1 MSAQVLVSRP
11 RFDTQAISEE
21 QHPKTN
27 DVAVNTGVFSSS
39 GVATAGYRTA
49 KYTTEEWFQNNQS
62 KYFQAFADRD
72 NAENIRHQSKKMSS
86 ETEATTMRTQ
96 SDSTKKLGERLQD
109 IFYWKSELQRE
120 IEDLTSETD
129 LLLGQKTRLEKA
141 LDATEIPQAIA
152 TDNLQCRERRVG
164 SDLVKDSVEVEL
176 LNELDLIRSV
186 QELLKRT
193 LDQAINQIRSNRE
206 AKQTLELDW
215 SDKYEAYNIDDKCGR
230 YNNQSTDIQYHMNS
244 AKFQD
249 HISHPESLTEFTCQ
263 NISSAVRERLTSID
277 LRGLVDKVIQDTA
290 HDLRDQC
297 AAVDRALAKRCEEM
311 NAAKVKMEQHLD
323 SILNQI
329 GAQEKNIAALH
340 QAIRNKEAPM
350 KVAQTRLY
358 DRSSR
363 TNMELCRDH
372 VQLRLVNEVGEIT
385 ESIESLQRKYEE
397 AKQSLSNMED
407 TRMMLEKEISNKVH
421 SLFIDREKCMTHRT
435 RYPTVIRLTG
445 Y

>member
-11 RFDTQAISEE
+11 RFDTHAMSGE
-21 QHPKTN
+21 QHPKRN
-27 DVAVNTGVFSSS
+27 EVAVNTGMFSSS

-109 IFYWKSELQRE
+109 IFFWKSELQRE

-176 LNELDLIRSV
+176 LNELDLIQSI

-230 YNNQSTDIQYHMNS
+230 YSNQSTDIQYHMNS

-249 HISHPESLTEFTCQ
+249 HISHPESWTEFTRQ
-263 NISSAVRERLTSID
+263 NISNAVREWLTSID
-277 LRGLVDKVIQDTA
+277 LRGLIDKVIQDTA
-290 HDLRDQC
+290 DDLRDQC

-311 NAAKVKMEQHLD
+311 NTAKVKMEQHLD

-340 QAIRNKEAPM
+340 QAIRDKEAPM

-358 DRSSR
+358 DRSFR
-363 TNMELCRDH
+363 PNMELCRDH

-407 TRMMLEKEISNKVH
+407 TRMMLEKEISNKLH

>member
-11 RFDTQAISEE
+11 RFDTQAMSGE

-27 DVAVNTGVFSSS
+27 EVAVNTGMFSSS
-39 GVATAGYRTA
+39 GLATAGYRTA

-86 ETEATTMRTQ
+86 ETEATTMRAQ

-109 IFYWKSELQRE
+109 IFFWKSELQRE

-152 TDNLQCRERRVG
+152 TDNLQCRERRMG

-176 LNELDLIRSV
+176 LNELDLIQSV

-215 SDKYEAYNIDDKCGR
+215 SDKYEAYNIDDQCGR
-230 YNNQSTDIQYHMNS
+230 YNNQSTEIQSHMNS

-249 HISHPESLTEFTCQ
+249 HISHPETWTEFTRQ
-263 NISSAVRERLTSID
+263 NIGNAVHERLTSID
-277 LRGLVDKVIQDTA
+277 LRGLIDKVIQDTA
-290 HDLRDQC
+290 DDLRDQC

-340 QAIRNKEAPM
+340 QAIKDKEAPM

-363 TNMELCRDH
+363 PNMELCRDH
-372 VQLRLVNEVGEIT
+372 VQLRMVNEVGEIT

-397 AKQSLSNMED
+397 AQQSLSNMED
-407 TRMMLEKEISNKVH
+407 TRMMLEKEICNKEH
-421 SLFIDREKCMTHRT
+421 SLFIDRKKCMTHRT